1 LHLRKAQT
9 TFLSTSRLNSFCGIK
24 NIFTSIPVNP
34 EKAAYNETL
43 VMLNSKSVPAAETV
57 GASVQVMQLYPGQ
70 SKSRYI

>member
-1 LHLRKAQT
+1 LWNKKYFHQYTGKQL
-9 TFLSTSRLNSFCGIK
+9 
-24 NIFTSIPVNP
+24 
-34 EKAAYNETL
+34 EAAYNEML